1 LPWHV
6 DIALSNPQVNP
17 VTGEVETQAMNL
29 FEAAKSIGIDIDNIP
44 LEELLYSGDHAEG
57 SEEHYL
63 HDLQVG
69 WTNQTFE
76 HWSARRAYTDWA
88 GAEEGLWVA
97 GSVPVDWAAVEA
109 YETDMAH
116 YDQLVESVDG
126 DFDGGDDEPYEDPYG
141 EAWTWEKQ
149 QEKWKKTGSTD
160 ESLFIS
166 QAHWESERAKAHAR
180 EFLAAQQQGQQAS
193 HEAYVEA
200 VSQQGPAAVVS
211 QPTPWTE
218 KKIEAVAEHGL
229 TEEQWKQS
237 WDYQEEQREEAEKR
251 GEGEE
256 GGGYPHGLTE
266 KQWKVSW
273 DNPNRETE

>member
-1 LPWHV
+1 M
-6 DIALSNPQVNP
+6 
-17 VTGEVETQAMNL
+17 G
-29 FEAAKSIGIDIDNIP
+29 
-44 LEELLYSGDHAEG
+44 
-57 SEEHYL
+57 
-63 HDLQVG
+63 HD
-69 WTNQTFE
+69 
-76 HWSARRAYTDWA
+76 
-88 GAEEGLWVA
+88 
-97 GSVPVDWAAVEA
+97 
-109 YETDMAH
+109 
-116 YDQLVESVDG
+116 
-126 DFDGGDDEPYEDPYG
+126 
-141 EAWTWEKQ
+141 
-149 QEKWKKTGSTD
+149 
-160 ESLFIS
+160 
-166 QAHWESERAKAHAR
+166 